1 MSTALRQDDMD
12 TATLEKT
19 IIEDKQ
25 REDTKKREA
34 SGKEFQ
40 SKYFNLTHGD
50 YEFKA
55 ISE

>member
-1 MSTALRQDDMD
+1 MD

-19 IIEDKQ
+19 LIEDKQ
-25 REDTKKREA
+25 REDTKKRDA
-34 SGKEFQ
+34 SGHEFQ
-40 SKYFNLTHGD
+40 SKYFNLRHGE

>member
-1 MSTALRQDDMD
+1 MD

-19 IIEDKQ
+19 LIEDKQ
-25 REDTKKREA
+25 REDTKKRET
-34 SGKEFQ
+34 SGQPFQ

-55 ISE
+55 ISQ